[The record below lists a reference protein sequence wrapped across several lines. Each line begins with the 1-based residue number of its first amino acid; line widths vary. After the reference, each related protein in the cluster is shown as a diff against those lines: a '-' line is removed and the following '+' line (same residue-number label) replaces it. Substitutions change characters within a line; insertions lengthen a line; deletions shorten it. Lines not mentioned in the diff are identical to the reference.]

1 MSDGST
7 SHAHTGKSFSEQRGP
22 VDGATG
28 TLMEEYEDMQRLIAS
43 LAARGVELPSSAMEN
58 ESALTHLS
66 MAMRHLLRSLGLG
79 VGALLR
85 CCQPRARTTFDAE
98 DFSQQRDMDFITVDG
113 TPNASVLSERGLIM
127 PVGTWKEKW
136 DIVIL
141 LLILYSAIVVPVRVC
156 FDADAQGLMWIL
168 EVSMTLAFIVDM
180 GFTFNQVYFD
190 QPTGQWVMSRPQIA
204 KNYLSGWFWIDAPS
218 SVPIELL
225 DLVLEDVGS
234 LGLLRFLRM
243 FRLLRL
249 LRLLKI
255 EEYIETLENH
265 LDMNL

>member
-1 MSDGST
+1 
-7 SHAHTGKSFSEQRGP
+7 
-22 VDGATG
+22 
-28 TLMEEYEDMQRLIAS
+28 MQRLIAS